1 MRKGYVTIQI
11 KVPYHYDKEGMRKYE
26 MHGISKLD
34 TNGLKPLLCPGF
46 AVDAGD
52 GEDGQIIVNCD
63 CPQCNI
69 SRQTEVEFLTEIN
82 VDKTAG

>member
-34 TNGLKPLLCPGF
+34 TNGLLPLLCAGF
-46 AVDAGD
+46 DVDSS
-52 GEDGQIIVNCD
+52 EDGQIMTDCN